1 MSGPTHCSLALA
13 ALAVLTAP
21 AGARQCEYGF
31 QVLDLGGACGSCFG
45 SSLQINEAGQMVGFD
60 HTAALEFH
68 AFIWDPASGIQD
80 LGTLGGT
87 FSYACCINEAGHVAG
102 HAATASGDIHAF
114 LWDPVNGMQDL
125 GTLGGADS
133 FATAINDLGQ
143 VAGNSETTEGTTRAF
158 FWSAASGIQDLGTI
172 VTNSR
177 AVGLNNVGQVI
188 GISYNTL
195 GNINNHQTEPFVWD
209 ATNGLQPLQTVL
221 GSAGVNSINDA
232 GLIGGWVQNPFA
244 PSPYVPS
251 LFNANLPGA
260 TPNVLNGLVSS
271 DCGEVTY
278 VRGDG
283 QAVGWQIQP
292 GFPDCDPV
300 FSLEDAYAW
309 PGGLIP
315 NTSFIET
322 FAAIKITADDQ
333 VLLGSQGAS
342 VLYGYLASSPTS
354 LAVRLDQLIPSGLK
368 YFNLT
373 PNDINDHGEVV
384 GEALHIDGSSTPYVM
399 WPCPP
404 DINKDGA
411 INVLDLI
418 ELLLAFGPCPP
429 PPTRCPADTN
439 KDGAV
444 NVLDLIEMLL
454 HFGEPG
460 V

>member
-1 MSGPTHCSLALA
+1 
-13 ALAVLTAP
+13 
-21 AGARQCEYGF
+21 
-31 QVLDLGGACGSCFG
+31 
-45 SSLQINEAGQMVGFD
+45 MVGFD
-60 HTAALEFH
+60 YTAALEFH
-68 AFIWDPASGIQD
+68 AFIWDPVSGIQD

-125 GTLGGADS
+125 GTLGGPNSGAS
-133 FATAINDLGQ
+133 ALNDLGQ
-143 VAGNSETTEGTTRAF
+143 VVGLSETTEGTTRAF
-158 FWSAASGIQDLGTI
+158 FWSATSGIQDLGTI

-177 AVGLNNVGQVI
+177 AVGINNVGQVI
-188 GISYNTL
+188 GISYDTV
-195 GNINNHQTEPFVWD
+195 GDINKPFVWD
-209 ATNGLQPLQTVL
+209 GTNGLQPLQTFL
-221 GSAGVNSINDA
+221 GGAGGVNSINDA
-232 GLIGGWVQNPFA
+232 GLIGGWVQNLFA

-251 LFNANLPGA
+251 LFNANFPGA
-260 TPNVLNGLVSS
+260 TPSLLNGVFSS
-271 DCGEVTY
+271 DCGEVSF
-278 VRGDG
+278 VRNDG

-292 GFPDCDPV
+292 GFPDCDQY
-300 FSLEDAYAW
+300 SSAEDAYAW
-309 PGGLIP
+309 PGGMIP
-315 NTSFIET
+315 NATFS
-322 FAAIKITADDQ
+322 FAAVKITADDQ
-333 VLLGSQGAS
+333 VLLAAQGAS
-342 VLYGYLASSPTS
+342 VVYGYLASSPTS

-384 GEALHIDGSSTPYVM
+384 GAALHVDGSDAPYIL

-429 PPTRCPADTN
+429 PPARCPADTN

-444 NVLDLIEMLL
+444 DRLDLIEMLP